1 MNQERIQGKDRWSD
15 YVTSGPDTIGGK
27 YLRQFWQPVGMSSEV
42 AAGKAIPIHV
52 MDEKFT
58 LFRGE
63 SGTAH
68 VVAHKCSHRSAQL
81 STGWVKGDTI
91 QCMYHGWKFDGQGCC
106 VERPG
111 EKNTA
116 AFPQAN
122 IASYP
127 TQEYLGLIYAYFGE
141 GEPPLFPPFKEYEDI
156 GVIENHALIF
166 PCNWFQTME
175 NHFDE
180 THIAFVHT
188 FGDSHDDL
196 GRKYEMPEMNIYET
210 DYGMI
215 RESKVSGGKLRKVHY
230 LLPNIMRIMIPTF
243 NDLMEVGGWR
253 DTNIIIVPT
262 DDKNHRVYFTMNV
275 HIEEKDMVAYHAMN
289 ERFNERVKSHPP
301 IHELTHDILAGKC
314 HINDH
319 LDHPHLLLLEDGI
332 AQAGQGHMVDRTRE
346 TLGRTDAGISAMRKV
361 FEREMKAVEN
371 GEATTA
377 WAPMTVEPELGF

>member
-1 MNQERIQGKDRWSD
+1 MNKSQRRSKWLE
-15 YVTSGPDTIGGK
+15 YVSAGPNTIGGK
-27 YLRQFWQPVGMSSEV
+27 YLRQFWQPVGLSTEV
-42 AAGKAIPIHV
+42 TNGQAIPIHV

-63 SGTAH
+63 TGTAH
-68 VVAHKCSHRSAQL
+68 VVGHRCSHRSAQL
-81 STGWVKGDTI
+81 STGWVRGDTI
-91 QCMYHGWKFDGQGCC
+91 QCMYHGWKYDCTGSCI
-106 VERPG
+106 ERPG
-111 EKNTA
+111 EKNTG
-116 AFPQAN
+116 AFPQAD
-122 IASYP
+122 IPSYP
-127 TQEYLGLIYAYFGE
+127 TREYLGLIYAYFGE
-141 GEPPLFPPFKEYEDI
+141 GEPPHFPPFKEYEDI

-196 GRKYEMPEMNIYET
+196 GRRYEMPEMNIYET

-215 RESKVSGGKLRKVHY
+215 RESKVAGGKTRTVHY

-253 DTNIIIVPT
+253 DTNITIVPT

-275 HIEEKDMVAYHAMN
+275 HIEEKDMDAYHSMN
-289 ERFNERVKSHPP
+289 ERFKEKVKNYPP

-314 HINDH
+314 HINDY
-319 LDHPHLLLLEDGI
+319 LDHPYLLLLEDGL
-332 AQAGQGHMVDRTRE
+332 AQAGQEQIVDRSKE
-346 TLGRTDAGISAMRKV
+346 LLGRTDIGIAAMRKV
-361 FEREMKAVEN
+361 FEREMKAVKN
-371 GEATTA
+371 GEATTT
-377 WAPMTVEPELGF
+377 WAPMTVAPELGF